1 MNNREVVSNWH
12 IYGYGDSIAASK
24 YPMSVDIGRCTGS
37 TTDTVRKLASCSMGT
52 GHDQFLT
59 GIIVQFDLTFSNKA
73 WVEAER
79 YHFLDFV
86 SSQSTMHRAAQFGI
100 EEQVGGGREIL
111 VYGITPE
118 FLLAHP
124 ELRRADVP
132 TWARLVHEAG
142 GVIFQAHPYRHRS
155 YISTPGPHPDLALL
169 DGIEVYNAGNTPEDN
184 QDAALLR
191 ERKSLAAVAGSDGHS
206 TASAGRAGILSP
218 RRLPTEQ
225 DLAALL
231 KRGEQKIYVG

>member
-1 MNNREVVSNWH
+1 MFLYEMHLHTYPTSGGGAPIEEH
-12 IYGYGDSIAASK
+12 IPVLVEKGYSGCVITNHFFGGDTRVHRSLPWRDFVLPYIEDYQRAK
-24 YPMSVDIGRCTGS
+24 
-37 TTDTVRKLASCSMGT
+37 K
-52 GHDQFLT
+52 F
-59 GIIVQFDLTFSNKA
+59 
-73 WVEAER
+73 AER
-79 YHFLDFV
+79 LDFDV
-86 SSQSTMHRAAQFGI
+86 LFGI

-191 ERKSLAAVAGSDGHS
+191 ERKNLAAVAGSDGHS

-218 RRLPTEQ
+218 RRLSTEA
-225 DLAALL
+225 DLAVLL

>member
-1 MNNREVVSNWH
+1 MFLYEMHLHTYPTSGGGAPIEEH
-12 IYGYGDSIAASK
+12 IPVLMERGYQGCVITNHFYNGDTRVHRAL
-24 YPMSVDIGRCTGS
+24 PWRDF
-37 TTDTVRKLASCSMGT
+37 VRPYIEDYERAKR
-52 GHDQFLT
+52 F
-59 GIIVQFDLTFSNKA
+59 
-73 WVEAER
+73 AE
-79 YHFLDFV
+79 HLDFDV
-86 SSQSTMHRAAQFGI
+86 LFGI

-142 GVIFQAHPYRHRS
+142 GLIFQAHPYRRRW

-169 DGIEVYNAGNTPEDN
+169 DGIEVYNASNAPEEN

-191 ERKSLAAVAGSDGHS
+191 ERKSLATVAGSDGHS

-218 RRLPTEQ
+218 RRLYTEK

-231 KRGEQKIYVG
+231 KAGEQKIYVG